1 MIDKIAIKLANRMKE
16 NDLISTSE
24 EEYYEYALIT
34 LMERGITVSTILL
47 LGLLCRQFL
56 PTICFLVFFLSL
68 RKRTG
73 GFHAEKFW
81 QCYLGTAITFVA
93 MVGVAE
99 RLSGETSIMLGLLG
113 CSVILIEVIG
123 TINHPNMDMNVIELQ
138 EAKKSAR
145 IMALL
150 EVAIIVMLVSFGFN
164 GLCVTYMT
172 IAVVLC
178 AILLCFA
185 KIIKQEVKVK

>member
-16 NDLISTSE
+16 NDLISASE
-24 EEYYEYALIT
+24 GEYYEYALIT

-93 MVGVAE
+93 VVGVAE